1 MLHEN
6 SPKIRLKFY
15 CEKCDYSCSKKSDY
29 NKHIKSKKHNAI
41 NNAKNATINSLTCKC
56 GKKYKH
62 HSSFY
67 RHKNNCL
74 FEEKLEEQLETSS
87 QELELKEE
95 NNVDYKTMFIELMKQ
110 NQELQKTVVDQQKQ
124 YTETINEMIP
134 KIGNN
139 NTTNNTTNNNQ
150 QLNLNI
156 FLNEHCKDALNITD
170 FMQSLQLNMN
180 DLIQTGKLGY
190 VDGISRIFVKALKDM
205 DVTERPIHCTD
216 IKRETVYIKDQDKW
230 EKDENNKE
238 KIKKTIRNIEN
249 KNLKM
254 LPQWQ
259 EDNPDCM
266 NMESKKSEE
275 FMELSINA
283 LGGNEDKEVSEK
295 KIMKNILKEVVLDKN
310 NL

>member
-1 MLHEN
+1 MTDAKN
-6 SPKIRLKFY
+6 YKKTSKFI
-15 CEKCDYSCSKKSDY
+15 CEKCNFECSKKQDY
-29 NKHIKSKKHNAI
+29 ERHLLTRKHKILTNTYIKTPEKLQPFICS
-41 NNAKNATINSLTCKC
+41 C
-56 GKKYKH
+56 GKTYKH
-62 HSSFY
+62 RQSLFN
-67 RHKNNCL
+67 HKKKCNHTSV
-74 FEEKLEEQLETSS
+74 EKDTSDTDS
-87 QELELKEE
+87 DKELPIQEKQNIHE
-95 NNVDYKTMFIELMKQ
+95 NNIDYKDMFLEMMKENRELH
-110 NQELQKTVVDQQKQ
+110 KT
-124 YTETINEMIP
+124 IHEMIP

-139 NTTNNTTNNNQ
+139 NTTNTTNNNNQ
-150 QLNLNI
+150 QFNLQF
-156 FLNEHCKDALNITD
+156 FLNEQCKDALNITD
-170 FMQSLQLNMN
+170 FMHSLQLNMN

-230 EKDENNKE
+230 EKDEDNKE
-238 KIKKTIRNIEN
+238 KIKRTIRNIEN

-283 LGGNEDKEVSEK
+283 LGGHDDKEVSQK
-295 KIMKNILKEVVLDKN
+295 KIMKNILKEVVIDKN

>member
-1 MLHEN
+1 MITEKRQKT
-6 SPKIRLKFY
+6 PKKIT
-15 CEKCDYSCSKKSDY
+15 CEKCNFICSKSSDY
-29 NKHIKSKKHNAI
+29 NRHLLTAKHKMITNDNQKTPTDITSYN
-41 NNAKNATINSLTCKC
+41 CVC
-56 GKKYKH
+56 GKIYQFK
-62 HSSFY
+62 SGLS
-67 RHKNNCL
+67 RHKKVCL
-74 FEEKLEEQLETSS
+74 FEEKLEEKMEEKMEEKL
-87 QELELKEE
+87 EE
-95 NNVDYKTMFIELMKQ
+95 NNNLDYKDMFIEMMKE
-110 NQELQKTVVDQQKQ
+110 NRELHKTIH
-124 YTETINEMIP
+124 EIIP
-134 KIGNN
+134 KIG

-150 QLNLNI
+150 QLNLNL
-156 FLNEHCKDALNITD
+156 FLNEQCKDALNITD
-170 FMQSLQLNMN
+170 FVRSLEVNMN
-180 DLIQTGKLGY
+180 DLVQTGKLGY
-190 VDGISRIFVKALKDM
+190 VEGISRIFVKALKDM

-283 LGGNEDKEVSEK
+283 LGGNDDKEVSEK

>member
-67 RHKNNCL
+67 RHKNICL

-283 LGGNEDKEVSEK
+283 LGGNEDKELSEK